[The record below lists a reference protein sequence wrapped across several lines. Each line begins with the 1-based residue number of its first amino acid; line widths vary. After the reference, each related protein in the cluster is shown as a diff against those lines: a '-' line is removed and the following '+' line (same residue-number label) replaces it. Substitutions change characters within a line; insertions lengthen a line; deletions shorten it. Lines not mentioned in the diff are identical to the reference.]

1 MRRLA
6 VLFASL
12 VFLLP
17 GCASSPS
24 SSPGPGPALA
34 ERQADPLP
42 SWNAGA
48 PKAAILEFVA
58 RVSDTNGPDY
68 VAPGDRIA
76 VFDNDGTLIIERPE
90 VVQFEFLY
98 ERIRQMAPDHPEWSD
113 VEPFAVVLRNDRE
126 TLTAMNFGELAPI
139 VTQGQA
145 NLFEADFA
153 AAVRDFLATARHPR
167 LDARFVDLVYQ
178 PMLELIDYLQA
189 HVFRV
194 FIVSG
199 GGIEFIREF
208 SEPAY
213 GIAREQVI
221 GSSMK
226 MDLRER
232 DGRLETYRKPGWNS
246 LNAGRFKALNI
257 QLHIGRRPI
266 LVVGNS
272 DGDLDMMRFAHD
284 GTLPSLVLLLRHDD
298 AGREYDYAGET
309 PLADEAVDRFGW
321 EAISMR
327 DDFGVV
333 FPPAR

>member
-1 MRRLA
+1 MKRL
-6 VLFASL
+6 VVFFASL

-17 GCASSPS
+17 GCATSPS
-24 SSPGPGPALA
+24 VGPAA
-34 ERQADPLP
+34 RQGDPLP
-42 SWNAGA
+42 SWNAGE
-48 PKAAILEFVA
+48 PKAAILDFVA
-58 RVSDTNGPDY
+58 RVSDADGPDY

-98 ERIRQMAPDHPEWSD
+98 ERIRQLAPDQPGWSE
-113 VEPFAVVLRNDRE
+113 VEPFAAVLRNDRE
-126 TLTAMNFGELAPI
+126 TLEAMNFGELGPI

-145 NLFEADFA
+145 NLFQADFA

-189 HVFRV
+189 HAFRV

-199 GGIEFIREF
+199 GSIGFIREF

-213 GIAREQVI
+213 GIAREHVI

-246 LNAGRFKALNI
+246 MNAGRFKALNI

-284 GTLPSLVLLLRHDD
+284 GTLPSLILLLRHDD
-298 AGREYDYAGET
+298 GGREYDYADET
-309 PLADEAVDRFGW
+309 PLADEAVDRFDW
-321 EAISMR
+321 QAISMR